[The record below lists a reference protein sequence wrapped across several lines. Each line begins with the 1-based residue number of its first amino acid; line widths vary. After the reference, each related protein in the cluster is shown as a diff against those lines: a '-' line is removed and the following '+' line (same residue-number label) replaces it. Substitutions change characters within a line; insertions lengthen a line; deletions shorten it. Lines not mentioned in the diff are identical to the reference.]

1 MKTSE
6 DLKKISAQMAESV
19 KTQRDELQVKMH
31 LASLEIQTEWS
42 EVENKWNHFSLK
54 SKQLEKEAGHSA
66 HEVGEAF
73 AILGN
78 ELKESYRRL
87 RQSLS

>member
-1 MKTSE
+1 
-6 DLKKISAQMAESV
+6 
-19 KTQRDELQVKMH
+19 
-31 LASLEIQTEWS
+31 
-42 EVENKWNHFSLK
+42 LK